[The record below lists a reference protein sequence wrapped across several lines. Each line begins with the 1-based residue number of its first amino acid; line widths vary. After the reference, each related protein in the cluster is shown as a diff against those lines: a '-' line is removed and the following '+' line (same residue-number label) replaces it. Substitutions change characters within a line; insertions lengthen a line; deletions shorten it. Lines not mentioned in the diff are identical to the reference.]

1 MNTTGMLDDY
11 LDELLGDIAVAPV
24 AADAAPR
31 PTSAAADGEREPT
44 WDDLPAEV
52 IYETDAVAVA
62 PANDDAS
69 LEAAFDAA
77 ATPAADTG
85 REPTWDD
92 LPAEVIYETDAVAA
106 APANDDAALEAD
118 ETDAVAAAPAND
130 DAALEAAFDAV
141 ATPAADTGREPTWD
155 DLPAE
160 VIYETDAVA
169 AAPANDDAAL
179 EAAFDAAAAPAAD
192 ADREPTWDDLPAE
205 VVHETAPVATAA
217 VAPPAPEPTWD
228 DLPDEVIYETD
239 AADSLAHTDSP
250 GLQAAFEAAA
260 DGEGVADI
268 AAPAVAKAA
277 ARPAP
282 APMPSMTRAAVA
294 PPPQFAVDTPSS
306 NRPGSWQELQAQ
318 AHQPASSPHPQNRR
332 AGERTSR
339 WLRLRCG
346 TQAYALELLKV
357 QEVVLP
363 VPLLPLRGTAPEMLG
378 IMNLRGQVVPVMDLG
393 LHLGAASA
401 EDDAQTRIVVL
412 EENGETLGLRVSAV
426 EDVANLT
433 DSQIEPP
440 DTARICQIS
449 NELFR
454 GVARISQRPMILLD
468 ATQLLG

>member
-1 MNTTGMLDDY
+1 MNSTGVLDDY
-11 LDELLGDIAVAPV
+11 LDELLGEAIAPAAVVLPTPDSAAPAPDSTSEPEREPTWDDLPAEVIYETDTV
-24 AADAAPR
+24 AAGPAVDNATLEAAFE
-31 PTSAAADGEREPT
+31 AATTAEREPT

-62 PANDDAS
+62 PAEDDAA
-69 LEAAFDAA
+69 LEAAFEAA
-77 ATPAADTG
+77 AMPVAAPE

-92 LPAEVIYETDAVAA
+92 LPDEVIPET
-106 APANDDAALEAD
+106 
-118 ETDAVAAAPAND
+118 
-130 DAALEAAFDAV
+130 
-141 ATPAADTGREPTWD
+141 TPAQAG
-155 DLPAE
+155 
-160 VIYETDAVA
+160 
-169 AAPANDDAAL
+169 
-179 EAAFDAAAAPAAD
+179 
-192 ADREPTWDDLPAE
+192 
-205 VVHETAPVATAA
+205 
-217 VAPPAPEPTWD
+217 PEPTWD

-239 AADSLAHTDSP
+239 AADSHQLAHTDSP

-260 DGEGVADI
+260 GGEDVPTPP
-268 AAPAVAKAA
+268 PAVVAPPAP
-277 ARPAP
+277 RPAP
-282 APMPSMTRAAVA
+282 APAPAARAAAA
-294 PPPQFAVDTPSS
+294 PPPRVALDAPAT
-306 NRPGSWQELQAQ
+306 NRPGTWQELQAQ

-363 VPLLPLRGTAPEMLG
+363 VPLLPLRGTAPAMLG

-393 LHLGAASA
+393 LHLGAAAA

-412 EENGETLGLRVSAV
+412 EEDGETIGLRVSAV

-449 NELFR
+449 NDLFR
-454 GVARISQRPMILLD
+454 GVARVSQRPMILLD
-468 ATQLLG
+468 ATRLLS

>member
-1 MNTTGMLDDY
+1 MNSTGVLDDY
-11 LDELLGDIAVAPV
+11 LDELLGEAIVAPPPAAPSPDSAGPCPASAVAP
-24 AADAAPR
+24 
-31 PTSAAADGEREPT
+31 EREPT

-52 IYETDAVAVA
+52 IYETDAVVA
-62 PANDDAS
+62 QPAADDAA

-77 ATPAADTG
+77 STPVTVAAVTDTE

-92 LPAEVIYETDAVAA
+92 LPAEVIYETGTV
-106 APANDDAALEAD
+106 APAED
-118 ETDAVAAAPAND
+118 T
-130 DAALEAAFDAV
+130 AALEAAFEAV
-141 ATPAADTGREPTWD
+141 TAASAGPRPASE
-155 DLPAE
+155 
-160 VIYETDAVA
+160 A
-169 AAPANDDAAL
+169 AA
-179 EAAFDAAAAPAAD
+179 E
-192 ADREPTWDDLPAE
+192 R
-205 VVHETAPVATAA
+205 
-217 VAPPAPEPTWD
+217 EPTWD

-239 AADSLAHTDSP
+239 PADSHQLAHIDSP

-260 DGEGVADI
+260 GGEDVPTPP
-268 AAPAVAKAA
+268 PAVITPPAP
-277 ARPAP
+277 RPVPAP
-282 APMPSMTRAAVA
+282 AARSAVA
-294 PPPQFAVDTPSS
+294 PPPRVAVDAPAG
-306 NRPGSWQELQAQ
+306 NRPSSWQELQAQ

-363 VPLLPLRGTAPEMLG
+363 VPLLPLRGTAPAMLG

-393 LHLGAASA
+393 LHLGAAAA

-412 EENGETLGLRVSAV
+412 EEDGETIGLRVSAV

-449 NELFR
+449 NDLFR
-454 GVARISQRPMILLD
+454 GVARVSQRPMILLD
-468 ATQLLG
+468 ATRLLS

>member
-11 LDELLGDIAVAPV
+11 LDELLGDIAAAPV

-52 IYETDAVAVA
+52 VYETDAVAVA

-92 LPAEVIYETDAVAA
+92 LPAEVIYETDAVA
-106 APANDDAALEAD
+106 
-118 ETDAVAAAPAND
+118 VAPAND

-160 VIYETDAVA
+160 VIYETDAA
-169 AAPANDDAAL
+169 ATAPANDDAAL
-179 EAAFDAAAAPAAD
+179 EAAFDAANVPAVD
-192 ADREPTWDDLPAE
+192 TEREPTWDDLPAE
-205 VVHETAPVATAA
+205 VVHETAPVATVA

-260 DGEGVADI
+260 DGEVATAI

-277 ARPAP
+277 ARPASS
-282 APMPSMTRAAVA
+282 PMPSMTRAAVA
-294 PPPQFAVDTPSS
+294 PPPRLAVDTPSS

>member
-31 PTSAAADGEREPT
+31 PTSAAAEAQREPT

-52 IYETDAVAVA
+52 IYETDTVV
-62 PANDDAS
+62 
-69 LEAAFDAA
+69 
-77 ATPAADTG
+77 
-85 REPTWDD
+85 
-92 LPAEVIYETDAVAA
+92 
-106 APANDDAALEAD
+106 
-118 ETDAVAAAPAND
+118 
-130 DAALEAAFDAV
+130 
-141 ATPAADTGREPTWD
+141 
-155 DLPAE
+155 
-160 VIYETDAVA
+160 

-179 EAAFDAAAAPAAD
+179 EAAFDAAAAPAVDSEHEPTWDDLPAEVIYETDTVAGTPASDDASLEAVFDAATAPAAD
-192 ADREPTWDDLPAE
+192 AEREPTWDDLPAE
-205 VVHETAPVATAA
+205 VVHETAPVAVAPA
-217 VAPPAPEPTWD
+217 APPAPEPTWD

-260 DGEGVADI
+260 EGEVVPAI
-268 AAPAVAKAA
+268 AAPAAAKAA

-282 APMPSMTRAAVA
+282 APMPSMARAAVA
-294 PPPQFAVDTPSS
+294 PPPRVAVDTPSS
-306 NRPGSWQELQAQ
+306 NRPGTWQELQAQ

-393 LHLGAASA
+393 IHLGAGPAQ
-401 EDDAQTRIVVL
+401 EDANTRIVVL
-412 EENGETLGLRVSAV
+412 EEDGETMGLRVSAV

-449 NELFR
+449 NDLFR
-454 GVARISQRPMILLD
+454 GVARISAQPMILLD
-468 ATQLLG
+468 ATQLLN